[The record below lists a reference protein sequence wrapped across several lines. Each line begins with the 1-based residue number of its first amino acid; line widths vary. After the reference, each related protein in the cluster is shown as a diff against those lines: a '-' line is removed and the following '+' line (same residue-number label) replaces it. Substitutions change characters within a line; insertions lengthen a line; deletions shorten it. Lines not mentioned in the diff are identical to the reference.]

1 MSVTATELIAENVR
15 AVVARRRLRQVAIGE
30 RLGLNQQQV
39 SRRLNGQVPISAAE
53 LQQLAQLLDVPVAE
67 LYGEAATA

>member
-1 MSVTATELIAENVR
+1 MRETPTDAVAANVR
-15 AVVARRRLRQVAIGE
+15 AEVARKRIRQTEIAE

-53 LQQLAQLLDVPVAE
+53 LRELAALLEVSAGDLLGEVPA
-67 LYGEAATA
+67 